1 MYQKVSRI
9 FDRLGLLGNNLV
21 LKKSAKR
28 HQILGRLINTSKIVP
43 IWKTSVASSLYSH
56 TTRKRFIQ
64 NFSHL
69 LSGVSFDLA
78 YFRNS
83 KIQQLLQ
90 RLLTSPV
97 KQFTRKAGVVDQRK
111 EEVLSHL
118 ELLLSPTFKYSK
130 ISQSDA
136 LFDYSRAPLDSNQKE
151 KLASLLFGLVPT
163 KVLYPALSAQTLSEY
178 IKRQMAA
185 SQKLKDSD
193 FRSNL
198 KTGVSQLAILLF
210 KRFSTTTPIQGLR
223 VVCSGRWSKTR
234 SSRKQRFV
242 YSRGSLKRLTFSAL
256 LDYGMSTVTTKFG
269 VCSIK
274 V

>member
-43 IWKTSVASSLYSH
+43 IWKTSVASSLHSH

-78 YFRNS
+78 YFRSS
-83 KIQQLLQ
+83 KVQQFLQ

-97 KQFTRKAGVVDQRK
+97 KQFTRKAGLVDQRK

-118 ELLLSPTFKYSK
+118 ELLLSPVFKNSK
-130 ISQSDA
+130 INQSGA
-136 LFDYSRAPLDSNQKE
+136 LFESGSSVLLDSNQKE
-151 KLASLLFGLVPT
+151 KLASLLFDLVPT
-163 KVLYPALSAQTLSEY
+163 KVLYPALSAQALSEY

-185 SQKLKDSD
+185 PQKLKDSD

-198 KTGVSQLAILLF
+198 KTGVSQLAILLS

-223 VVCSGRWSKTR
+223 IVCSGR
-234 SSRKQRFV
+234 
-242 YSRGSLKRLTFSAL
+242 
-256 LDYGMSTVTTKFG
+256 
-269 VCSIK
+269 
-274 V
+274 

>member
-43 IWKTSVASSLYSH
+43 IWKTSVASSLHSH
-56 TTRKRFIQ
+56 TTRKGFIQ

-69 LSGVSFDLA
+69 LAGVSFDLA

-83 KIQQLLQ
+83 KVQQFLQ

-97 KQFTRKAGVVDQRK
+97 KQFTRKAGLVDQRK
-111 EEVLSHL
+111 EEVLSYL
-118 ELLLSPTFKYSK
+118 ELLLSPVFKNSK

-136 LFDYSRAPLDSNQKE
+136 LFENGSSVLLDSNQKE
-151 KLASLLFGLVPT
+151 KLASLLFDLVPT
-163 KVLYPALSAQTLSEY
+163 KVLYPALSAQALSEY

-185 SQKLKDSD
+185 PQKLKDSD

-210 KRFSTTTPIQGLR
+210 KRFSTTTPIRGLR
-223 VVCSGRWSKTR
+223 IVCSGR
-234 SSRKQRFV
+234 
-242 YSRGSLKRLTFSAL
+242 
-256 LDYGMSTVTTKFG
+256 
-269 VCSIK
+269 
-274 V
+274 

>member
-43 IWKTSVASSLYSH
+43 IWKTSVASSLHSH

-78 YFRNS
+78 YFRSS
-83 KIQQLLQ
+83 KVQQFLQ

-97 KQFTRKAGVVDQRK
+97 KQFTRKAGLVDQRK

-118 ELLLSPTFKYSK
+118 ELLLSPVFKNSK
-130 ISQSDA
+130 INQSGA
-136 LFDYSRAPLDSNQKE
+136 LFENGSSALLDSNQKE
-151 KLASLLFGLVPT
+151 KLASLLFDLVPT
-163 KVLYPALSAQTLSEY
+163 KVLYPALSAQALSEY

-185 SQKLKDSD
+185 PQKLKDSD

-198 KTGVSQLAILLF
+198 KTGVSQLAILLS

-223 VVCSGRWSKTR
+223 VVCSGR
-234 SSRKQRFV
+234 
-242 YSRGSLKRLTFSAL
+242 
-256 LDYGMSTVTTKFG
+256 
-269 VCSIK
+269 
-274 V
+274 

>member
-43 IWKTSVASSLYSH
+43 IWKTSVASSLHSH

-69 LSGVSFDLA
+69 LSGVFFDLA
-78 YFRNS
+78 YFRSS
-83 KIQQLLQ
+83 KVQQFLQ

-97 KQFTRKAGVVDQRK
+97 KQFTRKAGLVDQRK

-118 ELLLSPTFKYSK
+118 ELLLSPVFKNSK
-130 ISQSDA
+130 INQSGA
-136 LFDYSRAPLDSNQKE
+136 LFESGSSALLDSNQKE
-151 KLASLLFGLVPT
+151 KLASLLFDLVPT
-163 KVLYPALSAQTLSEY
+163 KVLYPALSAQALSEY

-185 SQKLKDSD
+185 PQKLKDSD

-198 KTGVSQLAILLF
+198 KTGVSQLAILLS

-223 VVCSGRWSKTR
+223 IVCSGR
-234 SSRKQRFV
+234 
-242 YSRGSLKRLTFSAL
+242 
-256 LDYGMSTVTTKFG
+256 
-269 VCSIK
+269 
-274 V
+274 

>member
-9 FDRLGLLGNNLV
+9 FDRLGFLGNNLV

-43 IWKTSVASSLYSH
+43 IWKTSIASSLHSH

-64 NFSHL
+64 NISHL
-69 LSGVSFDLA
+69 LAGVSFDLA
-78 YFRNS
+78 YFRSS
-83 KIQQLLQ
+83 KVQQFLQ
-90 RLLTSPV
+90 RLLASPV
-97 KQFTRKAGVVDQRK
+97 KQFTRKAGLVDQRK

-118 ELLLSPTFKYSK
+118 ELLLSPIFKNTK
-130 ISQSDA
+130 ISQADA
-136 LFDYSRAPLDSNQKE
+136 LFENDDSRALLDSNQKE
-151 KLASLLFGLVPT
+151 KLASLLFDLVPT
-163 KVLYPALSAQTLSEY
+163 KVLYPALSAQALSEY

-185 SQKLKDSD
+185 SPKLKDSD

-223 VVCSGRWSKTR
+223 VVCSGR
-234 SSRKQRFV
+234 
-242 YSRGSLKRLTFSAL
+242 
-256 LDYGMSTVTTKFG
+256 
-269 VCSIK
+269 
-274 V
+274 